1 MISFIFFHF
10 AQDEGEE
17 DGKKEVEI
25 SEQKKADSDFNR
37 LKVQFQRWWDLSECK
52 ELKLKQK
59 AFYFCQ
65 HLAKLLR
72 WQNVN
77 TL

>member
-10 AQDEGEE
+10 AQDEGEEE

-37 LKVQFQRWWDLSECK
+37 LKAQFQR
-52 ELKLKQK
+52 
-59 AFYFCQ
+59 
-65 HLAKLLR
+65 
-72 WQNVN
+72 
-77 TL
+77 

>member
-17 DGKKEVEI
+17 DRKKEVEI

-37 LKVQFQRWWDLSECK
+37 LKAQFQR
-52 ELKLKQK
+52 
-59 AFYFCQ
+59 
-65 HLAKLLR
+65 
-72 WQNVN
+72 
-77 TL
+77 